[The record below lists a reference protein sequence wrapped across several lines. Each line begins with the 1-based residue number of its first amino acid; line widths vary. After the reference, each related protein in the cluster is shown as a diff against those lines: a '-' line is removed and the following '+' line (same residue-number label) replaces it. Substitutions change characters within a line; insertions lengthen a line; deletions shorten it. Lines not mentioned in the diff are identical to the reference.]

1 MKSKLISIVLL
12 CLGLAVGYAAGHA
25 VEKPDVRVYDCKDAP
40 KPAEEPVSEPAV
52 ESPAPVEAPA
62 S

>member
-1 MKSKLISIVLL
+1 MKSKFVSIALL
-12 CLGLAVGYAAGHA
+12 CIGLAVGFVVGHA